1 MISFFTCLQV
11 EVRDVVEA
19 FRLLEVAMQQSAT
32 DHATGQ
38 TNLLSAISY
47 AFFSCNHNIKCW
59 HFYQSTTKGTIDM
72 DLIMT
77 GISASERQRRDNLVA
92 ATRNLVME
100 KMQLGGPSVRMI
112 EVKNLQ
118 LVSFVLIIVC
128 QTSGLSY
135 SSWLISQLLEEIRK
149 QSSMEVHLHD
159 VSWRS
164 SLHCLHWPD
173 TLGGSNPFLNFPSS
187 QLRGALGTLMTE
199 GAVVIHGDS
208 VKRVWCLIICD
219 LSS

>member
-1 MISFFTCLQV
+1 
-11 EVRDVVEA
+11 
-19 FRLLEVAMQQSAT
+19 
-32 DHATGQ
+32 
-38 TNLLSAISY
+38 
-47 AFFSCNHNIKCW
+47 
-59 HFYQSTTKGTIDM
+59 M

-135 SSWLISQLLEEIRK
+135 SS
-149 QSSMEVHLHD
+149 
-159 VSWRS
+159 
-164 SLHCLHWPD
+164 
-173 TLGGSNPFLNFPSS
+173 
-187 QLRGALGTLMTE
+187 
-199 GAVVIHGDS
+199 
-208 VKRVWCLIICD
+208 
-219 LSS
+219 